1 MEDDHDP
8 LFSVAGLAVLVAGG
22 AGGLGWPI
30 ARELRRRGARVIVAD
45 IDEDKAAAC
54 AARLNIAGGGAMG
67 IGLDVAAT
75 ASCAAAI
82 RQAETRCGGIDGL
95 VNASGI
101 YRAAPALDLADADW
115 ENSID
120 INLTGA
126 FRLARAAGA
135 AMVRQGRGSI
145 VTITSVSSHVANRN
159 YAAYAASKAGAAQV
173 TRVLAAEWAEAGV
186 RVNALGPAVTPT
198 PLAAG
203 ILGDPTIRDAALA
216 RIPMRRFGTPEDL
229 LAAIVFLLAPGSRF
243 VTGQVLYV
251 DGGRTIS

>member
-1 MEDDHDP
+1 MADDQDP

-22 AGGLGWPI
+22 AGGLGLPI
-30 ARELRRRGARVIVAD
+30 SRELCRRAARVVIAD
-45 IDEDKAAAC
+45 IDEGKAAAC
-54 AARLNIAGGGAMG
+54 ARTLADAGGWAAG
-67 IGLDVAAT
+67 IGIDVVAT
-75 ASCAAAI
+75 ESCAAAI
-82 RQAETRCGGIDGL
+82 RQVEERCGGIDGL

-101 YRAAPALDLADADW
+101 YRVASALELADADW
-115 ENSID
+115 ERSID

-135 AMVRQGRGSI
+135 SMVRRERGSI
-145 VTITSVSSHVANRN
+145 VTITSVSSRVANRN
-159 YAAYAASKAGAAQV
+159 YAAYAASKAGAAHV
-173 TRVLAAEWAEAGV
+173 TRVLATEWAEAGV

-198 PLAAG
+198 PLAAE
-203 ILGDPTIRDAALA
+203 IVSDPATREAALA

-229 LAAIVFLLAPGSRF
+229 LATIVFLLAPGSRF